1 MYGRCV
7 KDIEKRLQPH
17 LEYSKARPYRHAARE
32 MKRQNVNIVDHVPSH
47 CRQQFEGLYDEVQ
60 ETKQYEFEHSTQFLK
75 QFVLSRMGNRFEGF
89 NPKYNKFSEC
99 YDKNVIFDEV
109 RRSKLTSPNS
119 SSRVVGKMKDEINE
133 KMKKWLESQMEK
145 GKRIP
150 NQKHLDQMETIKK
163 EQYDRVHFLNSEK
176 GQGRLTEADK
186 EWRQFPSPMGTR
198 LSYIKKD
205 Q

>member
-1 MYGRCV
+1 
-7 KDIEKRLQPH
+7 
-17 LEYSKARPYRHAARE
+17 
-32 MKRQNVNIVDHVPSH
+32 
-47 CRQQFEGLYDEVQ
+47 
-60 ETKQYEFEHSTQFLK
+60 
-75 QFVLSRMGNRFEGF
+75 MGNRFEGF

-150 NQKHLDQMETIKK
+150 N
-163 EQYDRVHFLNSEK
+163 
-176 GQGRLTEADK
+176 
-186 EWRQFPSPMGTR
+186 
-198 LSYIKKD
+198 
-205 Q
+205 